1 MKTPTNHRPILDAV
15 LEETAP
21 GDYRE
26 AVLRNTL
33 RAVHR
38 RQGRRT
44 AGRILAGVVGL
55 VILACLLEPWRTPSR
70 QAVRPVSSPLTM
82 ISSHPLNRSLI
93 AETKPGALTI
103 VHSSPGTV
111 AVVHTISMS
120 DRLSLV
126 NDDQLLAL
134 LADYGA
140 VLVRHHPQDPA
151 RLFVTSTG
159 GHDAPME

>member
-1 MKTPTNHRPILDAV
+1 MKTPTDHRPLLAAV
-15 LEETAP
+15 LEETD
-21 GDYRE
+21 DYRE

-33 RAVHR
+33 RAAHR

-44 AGRILAGVVGL
+44 AGRILAGGVGL
-55 VILACLLEPWRTPSR
+55 IILVCLLGPWRTPRR

-82 ISSHPLNRSLI
+82 ISSHPLNRSWI
-93 AETKPGALTI
+93 VETKRDALTI
-103 VHSSPGTV
+103 VHSSPGAV
-111 AVVHTISMS
+111 AVVNTSSMP

-140 VLVRHHPQDPA
+140 VLVRQHPQDPA

-159 GHDAPME
+159 GHRAPMD